1 MTTIQALRLA
11 WQAAPRQAA
20 IQAAITP
27 IQAALPLIVLWTMK
41 QLIDVTINNLQNPSA
56 DIATS
61 LLQTFPSLL
70 SFGAAILAMLT
81 TQNFSEVNSL
91 SLTQKTLDHITNL
104 IHQKASSIPYNTL
117 QNPQYQTK
125 AYRTLTTN
133 PNQPVR
139 TLQTSLSLAQNAL
152 TLLVLT
158 IWTTTI
164 AWWLPL
170 LTIATAI
177 PTAIARTRAAHN
189 SAKLIEQQT
198 RDIQKQQYYHRTL
211 VNPNNTPE
219 LRLYGITGYF
229 SKKYDKSR
237 QKTASDTLALARQTA
252 VNQTIADTI
261 TTAVIILTTLAT
273 IIALTAS
280 PASIGTL
287 AMALMTIRR
296 AQSAATQTARNA
308 TSLLAQKPHTQNLL
322 DFLNTPVPPTPTMPF
337 PSPFHAITL
346 RDVSYT
352 YPGNST
358 PAVKD
363 LNISIKKG
371 QTVIISGANGTG
383 KTTTAKILTGL
394 LSPDHGTITINGTP
408 LCQIDPRQTTLHITA
423 LYQNFRLYTDTAAQN
438 IQFGNYTAAPDP
450 KRTRQAA
457 QQADIHDLI
466 DSLPQ
471 KYQTTLGPDLPE
483 ARDISR
489 GQWQRLAL
497 ARTLYSS
504 ADIIIL
510 DEPTTALDSQTRLT
524 LQNTINQ
531 LHKQQKTIIIITHDP
546 LPDILADQLIT
557 LQSPA

>member
-1 MTTIQALRLA
+1 
-11 WQAAPRQAA
+11 
-20 IQAAITP
+20 
-27 IQAALPLIVLWTMK
+27 MK

-61 LLQTFPSLL
+61 LLQTIPSLL

-211 VNPNNTPE
+211 VNPNYTPE

-273 IIALTAS
+273 IIALTTS

-322 DFLNTPVPPTPTMPF
+322 DFLNTPVQPTPTMPF

-394 LSPDHGTITINGTP
+394 LSPDHGTITINDTP
-408 LCQIDPRQTTLHITA
+408 LSLIDPRQTTLHITA

-510 DEPTTALDSQTRLT
+510 DEPTTALDAQTRLT

>member
-11 WQAAPRQAA
+11 WHAAPRQVS
-20 IQAAITP
+20 IQAALTP

-41 QLIDVTINNLQNPSA
+41 QLIDTTITNFQAPSA
-56 DIATS
+56 DTTTT
-61 LLQTFPSLL
+61 LLQTLPSLL
-70 SFGAAILAMLT
+70 IFGAAILAMLT

-91 SLTQKTLDHITNL
+91 TLTQKTLDHITNL
-104 IHQKASSIPYNTL
+104 IHQKSSSIPYNTL

-125 AYRTLTTN
+125 AFRTLTTN

-139 TLQTSLSLAQNAL
+139 TLQTTLTLTQNAL

-170 LTIATAI
+170 LTLATAI

-189 SAKLIEQQT
+189 SAKLIERQSP
-198 RDIQKQQYYHRTL
+198 DIQKQQYYHRTL
-211 VNPNNTPE
+211 VNPNYTPE

-229 SKKYDKSR
+229 TKKYDHSR
-237 QKTASDTLALARQTA
+237 HKTSSDSLTLARQTA
-252 VNQTIADTI
+252 VNQTIADTL
-261 TTAVIILTTLAT
+261 TTIVIILTTLAT
-273 IIALTAS
+273 IIALTTS

-296 AQSAATQTARNA
+296 AQSAATQSARNA
-308 TSLLAQKPHTQNLL
+308 TSLLAQKVHTQNLL
-322 DFLNTPVPPTPTMPF
+322 DFLNTPVPPSPTLPF
-337 PSPFHAITL
+337 PSPFLSITL
-346 RDVSYT
+346 NDVSYT
-352 YPGNST
+352 YPGNAT
-358 PAVKD
+358 PAIKN
-363 LNISIKKG
+363 LNLTIKKG

-383 KTTTAKILTGL
+383 KTTTAKLLTGL
-394 LSPDHGTITINGTP
+394 LSPDLGTITINETP
-408 LCQIDPRQTTLHITA
+408 LDQIDPRQTAIHITA

-438 IQFGNYTAAPDP
+438 IQFGNYSVPPDP
-450 KRTRQAA
+450 QRTEQAA
-457 QQADIHDLI
+457 RQADIHDLI
-466 DSLPQ
+466 DSLPR
-471 KYQTTLGPDLPE
+471 KYQTILGPDLPE

-510 DEPTTALDSQTRLT
+510 DEPTTALDAQTRLT

-531 LHKQQKTIIIITHDP
+531 LHQQQKTIIIITHDP
-546 LPDILADQLIT
+546 LPDIHTDQLIA
-557 LQSPA
+557 LQPSA